1 MKALNVI
8 GTAYRGTLEEQDDT
22 IVWITHAMKGAG
34 ADLDVLLRR
43 SAVNYASK
51 AQEVPALRFGDRRQ
65 KNSPHIAQDVAGLIG
80 KDIAVYI
87 IEEDIVEHGL
97 VGRAQ
102 FAITPKPA
110 TSWAITNK
118 HRQKVGDIYNPDH
131 NRRLQIRNN
140 HRQIIGYIERD
151 GTVTNT
157 SRQLWVPKTLSTAEK
172 WGFGLKKEGFSNWGT
187 RTEWPLS
194 KVKSSG
200 AKLADEVLRTSR
212 NSSAKSNDSNFRD
225 PHLKESD
232 QTPHVQNRLRQRA
245 VKVKS

>member
-1 MKALNVI
+1 
-8 GTAYRGTLEEQDDT
+8 
-22 IVWITHAMKGAG
+22 
-34 ADLDVLLRR
+34 
-43 SAVNYASK
+43 
-51 AQEVPALRFGDRRQ
+51 
-65 KNSPHIAQDVAGLIG
+65 
-80 KDIAVYI
+80 
-87 IEEDIVEHGL
+87 L

-102 FAITPKPA
+102 FAINPKPA

-225 PHLKESD
+225 PHHALEHGQFRRLVAICSHVCPTRLKIAKFFSVQGQIE
-232 QTPHVQNRLRQRA
+232 QTKEKDRTLNFLFLILDLVCGFELA
-245 VKVKS
+245 LE